1 MTHDIPK
8 LLKRMMELVPGK
20 QAGLAQ
26 RLGKPIDQPLISKWL
41 RKQQTPTLENYTRVV
56 EVARELGVISDVRSE
71 DVAASLD
78 AAPMRHVKIKGYVGA
93 GSEAHYYALSD
104 EDFEEVSAPLGATDK
119 TVAVEIKGKSWG
131 PLLDSW
137 IVFYDDVRSPITDD
151 LLGNAC
157 IVGLADDRI
166 LIKQIKRERDG
177 SFTLLSNADEPPVKN
192 AQIEWAAKVIGM
204 RPRK

>member
-1 MTHDIPK
+1 MKIEVPK
-8 LLKRMMELVPGK
+8 LLKRMLEIVPGG
-20 QAGLAQ
+20 QVGLAK
-26 RLGKPIDQPLISKWL
+26 RLGHGISQPQISKWL
-41 RKQQTPTLENYTRVV
+41 NGSSPELENYNHITDL
-56 EVARELGVISDVRSE
+56 ANALGLLDDMRSE

-78 AAPMRHVKIKGYVGA
+78 RAPPHQVKIKGYVGA
-93 GSEAHYYALSD
+93 SSEAHYYALSD
-104 EDFEEVSAPLGATDK
+104 EDFEEVPAPVGATDK

-151 LLGNAC
+151 LLGRAC
-157 IVGLADDRI
+157 VIGLADDRI

-177 SFTLLSNADEPPVKN
+177 SYTLLSNADEPPIKN
-192 AQIEWAAKVIGM
+192 AQIEWAAKVIDM